1 MANAT
6 VVSVGT
12 DHTELHTN
20 SQEVNR
26 SMLLRSGAVV
36 AIVANVAL
44 GFLFPDHGSLSA
56 PLSPLFVP
64 LNLASLVGVTLLLFG
79 LPGWYEGRSESLGRG
94 GTLGLVLV
102 ALTLLF
108 AGVFMNLYQVVVL
121 PMAATDA
128 QVFINP
134 GPTMLLPVLIFG
146 VVTEIVGPFLLGWS
160 LLRQGLGPR
169 WAAWTL
175 LVSAPATVLWFA
187 SLLMD
192 GYGTPSPFTIVSN
205 IVCAALLFIG
215 LGGLAVEPLERR
227 VASAVRSPA

>member
-1 MANAT
+1 
-6 VVSVGT
+6 
-12 DHTELHTN
+12 
-20 SQEVNR
+20 
-26 SMLLRSGAVV
+26 MLLRSGAAIAVV
-36 AIVANVAL
+36 ANIAL
-44 GFLFPDHGSLSA
+44 GFLFPDHGSVSA
-56 PLSPLFVP
+56 PLNPLFVP

-79 LPGWYEGRSESLGRG
+79 LPGWYQVHSEPLGRL
-94 GTLGLVLV
+94 GTLGVVLV
-102 ALTLLF
+102 ALTLIF

-146 VVTEIVGPFLLGWS
+146 VVTEIFGPLLLGWS

-169 WAAWTL
+169 WPAWTL

-192 GYGTPSPFTIVSN
+192 GYGAPSPFTIVSN
-205 IVCAALLFIG
+205 IVCATLLFIG

-227 VASAVRSPA
+227 ATIAVRSPA